1 MGVPVVTYAGDTLAS
16 RNPGS
21 QLRAI
26 GLPDLVTSSL
36 EDYEALAL
44 RLASD
49 PRTLAEVRARL
60 ARNRSTTPLFDMP
73 AYARDL
79 EDGLS
84 RIWSDYAS
92 RARIALAIELLQRG
106 KGSVVVEQRS
116 VALAYAGPTFFRQ
129 ATS

>member
-26 GLPDLVTSSL
+26 DLPDLVTSSL

-49 PRTLAEVRARL
+49 PRALAEVRARL

-92 RARIALAIELLQRG
+92 RAKPPSR
-106 KGSVVVEQRS
+106 
-116 VALAYAGPTFFRQ
+116 
-129 ATS
+129 